1 MGTRMTR
8 ISAFEMFTLHGALIL
23 VAVFP
28 KKDHHT
34 LVGGFNPLEKYES
47 NWIYFPKHR
56 GENSKFL
63 SCHHPVTVLAQP
75 QLSVHSPKSL
85 GPPGSKSKDSN
96 SPLPQPNPPNPSASP
111 PDMAVL
117 GKGGGKRGG
126 APVTSSPP
134 TKPSTLGWNELKHQ
148 VATNDVMRLDYPP
161 GNDHISHPVGQLGRW
176 FSELPQLGYVSFLEG
191 IRFIN

>member
-1 MGTRMTR
+1 MGPW
-8 ISAFEMFTLHGALIL
+8 FLLQF
-23 VAVFP
+23 FQ
-28 KKDHHT
+28 KKDRHT
-34 LVGGFNPLEKYES
+34 LVGGFNPFEKYGS
-47 NWIYFPKHR
+47 NWIYFPQTS
-56 GENSKFL
+56 GWKFQKIFEL
-63 SCHHPVTVLAQP
+63 PPPSYCFGTATASCRSCSFSQNH
-75 QLSVHSPKSL
+75 L
-85 GPPGSKSKDSN
+85 GLQKRPESTGSKSKESN
-96 SPLPQPNPPNPSASP
+96 SPLPQPNPPNPSGSP

-126 APVTSSPP
+126 TPVTSSPP

>member
-1 MGTRMTR
+1 MGPWFLLQSFQKKITILWLVVSIQLKNMSQIGF
-8 ISAFEMFTLHGALIL
+8 ISLNIGVKITKTFELPPPSYCFGTATASVGA
-23 VAVFP
+23 
-28 KKDHHT
+28 
-34 LVGGFNPLEKYES
+34 
-47 NWIYFPKHR
+47 
-56 GENSKFL
+56 
-63 SCHHPVTVLAQP
+63 
-75 QLSVHSPKSL
+75 VHSPKSL
-85 GPPGSKSKDSN
+85 GPPKKTRKHRIQVERIKF
-96 SPLPQPNPPNPSASP
+96 PTATTQPPNPSGSP

-148 VATNDVMRLDYPP
+148 VASNDVMRLDYPP